1 MNNTPNMADGGSLQ
15 REIYSREESQKD
27 NTKDGTNVI
36 GNSTDT
42 MNGDADDATALDPGS
57 DIRLEDVESMDL
69 GDVFDFL
76 EAREVPCPDV
86 VDLKEMH
93 DLVRRTLRQEAD
105 NAPSCPAAG
114 ADDGRDGHLAE
125 ALTKDTVMKQEL
137 AEIYDRVIPF
147 IRTGLN
153 ADLRDPLI
161 KLYGTNFEARLEQN
175 RRELVNGDCPIVVAG
190 ETSAGKSSLLNLL
203 LGTDILPHSLLS
215 STSTICCLHNI
226 RSTDRRRFVVYPEGG
241 GASVCHNIEE
251 GREKEALE
259 KLKVAVSENRS
270 NPGDYCSQVD
280 IYWPIPLL
288 GENTQVTIV
297 DTPGV
302 GESGNMTSR
311 LFRYLP
317 NAIAF
322 IYVLNS
328 ANAGGIQEDKL
339 IEIVREQ
346 QRDAKRGGMS
356 GFDPACTMF
365 VCNKW
370 DIVEDREGRQ
380 PGTENKVWEDTLD
393 KLEKYFPNYNRNHV
407 YKMYTTQA
415 RRYQANKMGRTE
427 KLKRLMEGFEQ
438 LVPAS
443 LLGKITKHYRWLD
456 KLLERLQ
463 SFVATRI
470 NRARDS
476 DEEKQRLHDTVTKR
490 LNTLSMDAGKVKDS
504 LMKRAREAC
513 EDMSRL
519 LHGHLNTPEVQDQL
533 KHWTDLEAPSLE
545 ADDFEATRFKG
556 DNAIMERIRGKIRDW
571 GHETG
576 HVRHALEDLTRRFRE
591 KCRLLSEETKKLEV
605 IIEGDPLGDDVAFPL
620 GRKSVAVEDT
630 QLFSK
635 SEKIILVV
643 AAPLWV
649 PIVTAASLL
658 FLPVGV
664 GMLIRESIKVKSQ
677 RVAYEADKAGSMR
690 KWTELIMSA
699 MFTRENIKEFI
710 FETYFNMFEMKIN
723 ELCDKKIPDLIAA
736 DREQVRNIQKDRRT
750 AKEILD
756 DFKPV
761 QEKLMTIL
769 GHLRLYELRH
779 VATDVIDVTQ
789 LRREREA
796 GSGNF
801 STVYKA
807 RLELPGEGGSRV
819 VALKVLKRRLDGE
832 EMYTQ
837 LTEVESLRRLKHE
850 NIVELMG
857 VCYSDLLPPFGA
869 QGEPEPQSAPKLMM
883 VLEHCDTSLET
894 LVFDNEDLKC
904 GSQSDNRRK
913 DALAFY
919 QRTAAGICEGL
930 TYIHDKK
937 YAHRDLKLSNVLM
950 KGHIAKLCDL
960 GFARQEVDITGTFV
974 GTMSHMSPEMLS
986 NKRYTYKTDIYSLGI
1001 LLWELWYGRYVYSE
1015 DEYRTIHW
1023 TVLIDAIKA
1032 GTRPRCDKKYA
1043 MVDSLREIVEKC
1055 WDNDP
1060 TIRPE
1065 ARDVA
1070 VIINAL

>member
-1 MNNTPNMADGGSLQ
+1 
-15 REIYSREESQKD
+15 
-27 NTKDGTNVI
+27 
-36 GNSTDT
+36 
-42 MNGDADDATALDPGS
+42 
-57 DIRLEDVESMDL
+57 
-69 GDVFDFL
+69 
-76 EAREVPCPDV
+76 
-86 VDLKEMH
+86 
-93 DLVRRTLRQEAD
+93 
-105 NAPSCPAAG
+105 
-114 ADDGRDGHLAE
+114 
-125 ALTKDTVMKQEL
+125 
-137 AEIYDRVIPF
+137 
-147 IRTGLN
+147 
-153 ADLRDPLI
+153 
-161 KLYGTNFEARLEQN
+161 
-175 RRELVNGDCPIVVAG
+175 
-190 ETSAGKSSLLNLL
+190 
-203 LGTDILPHSLLS
+203 
-215 STSTICCLHNI
+215 
-226 RSTDRRRFVVYPEGG
+226 
-241 GASVCHNIEE
+241 
-251 GREKEALE
+251 
-259 KLKVAVSENRS
+259 
-270 NPGDYCSQVD
+270 
-280 IYWPIPLL
+280 
-288 GENTQVTIV
+288 
-297 DTPGV
+297 
-302 GESGNMTSR
+302 
-311 LFRYLP
+311 
-317 NAIAF
+317 
-322 IYVLNS
+322 
-328 ANAGGIQEDKL
+328 
-339 IEIVREQ
+339 
-346 QRDAKRGGMS
+346 
-356 GFDPACTMF
+356 
-365 VCNKW
+365 
-370 DIVEDREGRQ
+370 
-380 PGTENKVWEDTLD
+380 
-393 KLEKYFPNYNRNHV
+393 
-407 YKMYTTQA
+407 
-415 RRYQANKMGRTE
+415 
-427 KLKRLMEGFEQ
+427 
-438 LVPAS
+438 
-443 LLGKITKHYRWLD
+443 
-456 KLLERLQ
+456 
-463 SFVATRI
+463 
-470 NRARDS
+470 
-476 DEEKQRLHDTVTKR
+476 
-490 LNTLSMDAGKVKDS
+490 
-504 LMKRAREAC
+504 
-513 EDMSRL
+513 
-519 LHGHLNTPEVQDQL
+519 
-533 KHWTDLEAPSLE
+533 
-545 ADDFEATRFKG
+545 
-556 DNAIMERIRGKIRDW
+556 MERIRGKIRDW

-807 RLELPGEGGSRV
+807 RLELPGEGGSHV

-950 KGHIAKLCDL
+950 KRDVAKLCDL

-1043 MVDSLREIVEKC
+1043 MVDSLREMVEKC

-1070 VIINAL
+1070 VIIKAL